1 MFQKKKRK
9 RKKQSSVLF
18 VDATNKSYERAISEF
33 KRKVKNSNLLKE
45 LRDREFYEKPS
56 VARRRR
62 KKLRLQKVRS
72 INLDDYVFYFFIY
85 LYVTSIL
92 CVCTESNKTN
102 PN

>member
-18 VDATNKSYERAISEF
+18 VAATNKSPERAISEF

-72 INLDDYVFYFFIY
+72 INND
-85 LYVTSIL
+85 
-92 CVCTESNKTN
+92 
-102 PN
+102 

>member
-1 MFQKKKRK
+1 MTKNKGNKMFQKKKRK

-72 INLDDYVFYFFIY
+72 INLDD
-85 LYVTSIL
+85 
-92 CVCTESNKTN
+92 
-102 PN
+102 

>member
-1 MFQKKKRK
+1 MTKNNKKGYRMFKKKTRK
-9 RKKQSSVLF
+9 KKQSSVLF

-72 INLDDYVFYFFIY
+72 INND
-85 LYVTSIL
+85 
-92 CVCTESNKTN
+92 
-102 PN
+102 

>member
-1 MFQKKKRK
+1 MTKNKGNKMFQKKKRK

-62 KKLRLQKVRS
+62 KKRRLQKVRS
-72 INLDDYVFYFFIY
+72 INLDD
-85 LYVTSIL
+85 
-92 CVCTESNKTN
+92 
-102 PN
+102 

>member
-1 MFQKKKRK
+1 MTKNKGNKMFQKKKRK

-72 INLDDYVFYFFIY
+72 INND
-85 LYVTSIL
+85 
-92 CVCTESNKTN
+92 
-102 PN
+102 

>member
-1 MFQKKKRK
+1 LRKMTKNKNRKGYTMFQKKKRK

-18 VDATNKSYERAISEF
+18 VDATNKSPERAISEF

-72 INLDDYVFYFFIY
+72 INND
-85 LYVTSIL
+85 
-92 CVCTESNKTN
+92 
-102 PN
+102 

>member
-33 KRKVKNSNLLKE
+33 KRKVKDSNLLKE

-56 VARRRR
+56 VARRKR

-72 INLDDYVFYFFIY
+72 INLDD
-85 LYVTSIL
+85 
-92 CVCTESNKTN
+92 
-102 PN
+102 

>member
-1 MFQKKKRK
+1 MFQKKRK
-9 RKKQSSVLF
+9 KKKQSSLLF
-18 VDATNKSYERAISEF
+18 VDATNKSPERAISEF

-72 INLDDYVFYFFIY
+72 INND
-85 LYVTSIL
+85 
-92 CVCTESNKTN
+92 
-102 PN
+102 